1 MASSSGIKK
10 KEQRPS
16 LAEAL
21 HYLMKTKIAYF
32 FYLTFTHN
40 IKNFPT
46 VSRNMAHT

>member
-21 HYLMKTKIAYF
+21 HYLLKTKITFF
-32 FYLTFTHN
+32 FYLRVNEKLKIFN
-40 IKNFPT
+40 I
-46 VSRNMAHT
+46 SSG